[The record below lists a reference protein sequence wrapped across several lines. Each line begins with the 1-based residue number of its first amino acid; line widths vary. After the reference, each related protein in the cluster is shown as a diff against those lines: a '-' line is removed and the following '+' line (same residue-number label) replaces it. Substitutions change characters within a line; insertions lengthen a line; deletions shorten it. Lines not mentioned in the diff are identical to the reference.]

1 MVPILQEG
9 GRREWLSKFLNFE
22 EFLPV
27 GKRREGIP
35 EMKKEFH
42 VQKTGGREDH
52 GRQSIGLRVQRE
64 AA

>member
-1 MVPILQEG
+1 MPILQVG
-9 GRREWLSKFLNFE
+9 GRREWLSKFLNPE

-27 GKRREGIP
+27 GKRREVIP

-42 VQKTGGREDH
+42 VQKTRGRKDH
-52 GRQSIGLRVQRE
+52 GQQSIGLHVQRE